1 MKKIFLIF
9 LIFSFFYKTSFAE
22 WCNSSYLS
30 KAEQCIKSQD
40 KNRSIEDFVCIQAS
54 NEDVL
59 FQVILDEEFKKIDT
73 KMDEY
78 LEALTNSKNQYAWKW
93 AKLTYFDWI
102 NAIWDKSREF
112 KDLYKDACKLSVIE
126 SWKCTENIWYTL
138 PEEKSAISNYIA
150 EKCLKWSNWD
160 WYKLIDVKM
169 EIFNSVA
176 FNIMQLN
183 KAQVSKDQKK
193 LYDQEQR
200 TKYNKLLDIMMIN
213 VWYIERIWQKWPSK
227 IKNPL

>member
-9 LIFSFFYKTSFAE
+9 LIFSFFYKLHLQYDAT
-22 WCNSSYLS
+22 SSYLS

-59 FQVILDEEFKKIDT
+59 FQVILDEEFKKIDIF

-112 KDLYKDACKLSVIE
+112 KDLYKGACNLSVIE
-126 SWKCTENIWYTL
+126 SWKMYWKYLIYFTWR
-138 PEEKSAISNYIA
+138 K
-150 EKCLKWSNWD
+150 KC
-160 WYKLIDVKM
+160 Y
-169 EIFNSVA
+169 F
-176 FNIMQLN
+176 
-183 KAQVSKDQKK
+183 
-193 LYDQEQR
+193 
-200 TKYNKLLDIMMIN
+200 
-213 VWYIERIWQKWPSK
+213 
-227 IKNPL
+227 